1 MAVKTWVGR
10 FAIVDG
16 QAEEEGP
23 YLRSFPRQRPDD
35 DEDELYVLVDPTGA
49 GSDEHAPQLADAIGR
64 VYRQDTLSIT
74 GGLLRS
80 LRAAH
85 QQLRDW
91 NQRSLPEH
99 QVTAGV
105 GCLAVQRRTAYLAQV
120 GPSVAYHVGDGRL
133 RRIVP
138 EDAAAEPV
146 GRPERIEPAITR
158 FQLSPGDLLL
168 LAPSKI
174 DELIDEAAMRSL
186 LLRGADGALKELFR
200 LAREEREFS
209 LILLACV
216 VEPELESA
224 PESSDAAGQGPALEE
239 PQLSSD
245 ADETGGPAAAP
256 EPPPLEPAVAG
267 APPPGL
273 EQPKL
278 RLKGAEAS
286 IRYPRTTGRRSRLP
300 SVPPVVLVAAVALAV
315 IGVLAFLLIP
325 DALQESRDER
335 FGDLVAAAR
344 DDLNAAEAADDP
356 GLRRSLL
363 EDADAGLADAEGLSP
378 NDPEVASL
386 RTDVLAALTELNAV
400 VELATPELIVNVSE
414 QVTGAVSLSGLTL
427 GGGGAYFLD
436 REQGRVIALALLA
449 ANPAPFLLLQTG
461 GAVGSVTAGTPQ
473 HIAWADELGA
483 LLILDD
489 ARRLISITPGQPPR
503 LLPLRGADAWG
514 SADGIAFASG
524 FLYVLDRASNQVWRY
539 RPTETGFDSERE
551 ALLTALDLEKAVD
564 IAVEDALYVVM
575 DDGTVASARFGVEE
589 VYSQAGIDRPL
600 VSPAS
605 PAPLPA
611 TGRLLVA
618 DRSNER
624 IVVFSLDGL
633 FLQQWVSPATLAD
646 LRAVAVDDVN
656 GVLYLL
662 AGDALYRTTLP
673 PP

>member
-35 DEDELYVLVDPTGA
+35 DEDELYVLVEPAGA
-49 GSDEHAPQLADAIGR
+49 GSEEHAPQLVDAVGR

-85 QQLRDW
+85 EQLRDW
-91 NQRSLPEH
+91 NRRSLPEH

-105 GCLAVQRRTAYLAQV
+105 SCLAVQGRTAYLAQA
-120 GPSVAYHVGDGRL
+120 GPGVAYHVGDGRL
-133 RRIVP
+133 RRIAP

-146 GRPERIEPAITR
+146 GRPEQIEPAISR
-158 FQLSPGDLLL
+158 FHLSPGDLLL
-168 LAPSKI
+168 VAPSKI
-174 DELIDEAAMRSL
+174 DELVDEAAMRSAL
-186 LLRGADGALKELFR
+186 LQGADGALKELFR
-200 LAREEREFS
+200 LAREEQEFS

-216 VEPELESA
+216 VESELESVPEAGGA
-224 PESSDAAGQGPALEE
+224 PDREPPPDGLPSDEGEA
-239 PQLSSD
+239 
-245 ADETGGPAAAP
+245 TP
-256 EPPPLEPAVAG
+256 EPPPLEPALAG

-278 RLKGAEAS
+278 RLKGAEATF
-286 IRYPRTTGRRSRLP
+286 RYPRTTGRRRGLP
-300 SVPPVVLVAAVALAV
+300 SVSPLVLVAAVALAV
-315 IGVLAFLLIP
+315 IGVVAFLLIP
-325 DALQESRDER
+325 DALRESRDER
-335 FGDLVAAAR
+335 FSDLVASAR
-344 DDLNAAEAADDP
+344 DDLNAAETAADP
-356 GLRRSLL
+356 GLRRLRL
-363 EDADAGLADAEGLSP
+363 EDADAGLADAERISP
-378 NDPEVASL
+378 NDAEVAGL
-386 RTDVLAALTELNAV
+386 RARVLAALAELDAV
-400 VELATPELIVNVSE
+400 VELATPELIANVSG

-427 GGGGAYFLD
+427 GGSGAYFLD
-436 REQGRVIALALLA
+436 REQGRVIALTLLEV
-449 ANPAPFLLLQTG
+449 ANPEPVVILQPG
-461 GAVGSVTAGTPQ
+461 GVVGSTTAGTPQ
-473 HIAWADELGA
+473 DIAWAEELGA

-514 SADGIAFASG
+514 SADGIAFAGG
-524 FLYVLDRASNQVWRY
+524 FLYVLDRGSNQVWRY

-551 ALLTALDLEKAVD
+551 PLVTMLDLERAVD
-564 IAVEDALYVVM
+564 IAVADALYVVL
-575 DDGTVASARFGVEE
+575 DDGAVASARFGAEQVF
-589 VYSQAGIDRPL
+589 SQAGIDRPL

-624 IVVFSLDGL
+624 IAVFSLDGL
-633 FLQQWVSPATLAD
+633 FLQQWVSPATLTD
-646 LRAVAVDDVN
+646 LRAVAVDEVN
-656 GVLYLL
+656 GLLYLV
-662 AGDALYRTTLP
+662 AGDALYRTALP